1 MTLDE
6 LEAVAQAATPG
17 EWRACREG
25 ECSCGMIRSI
35 KLDAHI
41 VTVHDEWYDQI
52 PTIKRGERREDDEAV
67 IEKLVY
73 GRNGAKAQR
82 ADAKYIAAANPE
94 TILDLIAKLR
104 AAEALYD
111 AAATFRD
118 ATLWGGAGI
127 DSDELT
133 RALRAYDALGGS
145 K

>member
-1 MTLDE
+1 
-6 LEAVAQAATPG
+6 
-17 EWRACREG
+17 
-25 ECSCGMIRSI
+25 MIRSI

-41 VTVHDEWYDQI
+41 VTVHDEWYDPI

-104 AAEALYD
+104 AAQAVVEAAHDPEDGIWRGWSKRL
-111 AAATFRD
+111 
-118 ATLWGGAGI
+118 GA
-127 DSDELT
+127 
-133 RALRAYDALGGS
+133 ALRAYDALGGS
-145 K
+145 KR